1 MIKHFTATTFI
12 STQTHTLLHFH
23 QKNKL
28 WLPAGGHIEKNETP
42 IEAAKRE
49 ALEETGLY
57 IEILPTN
64 EDFQFIEP
72 IQITS
77 PVSILLEDIEAT
89 ITEPKH
95 QHIDLIFFAK
105 PVRLNEINIPNEWYW
120 VSEEELTND
129 RLFNENISKG
139 NGFALDDV
147 KILGL
152 NSIRKCKSIGV
163 DFD

>member
-12 STQTHTLLHFH
+12 STQSHTLLHFH
-23 QKNKL
+23 TKNKL
-28 WLPAGGHIEKNETP
+28 WLPAGGHIEENETP

-49 ALEETGLY
+49 ALEETGLD
-57 IEILPTN
+57 IEIVPTYDKF
-64 EDFQFIEP
+64 EFSDP
-72 IQITS
+72 LQITN
-77 PVSILLEDIEAT
+77 PVLILLEDIEAT
-89 ITEPKH
+89 TIEPEH

-105 PVRLNEINIPNEWYW
+105 PVRLNEMTIPNEWYW
-120 VSEEELTND
+120 VSEEELTNE

>member
-23 QKNKL
+23 EKNKL
-28 WLPAGGHIEKNETP
+28 WLPAGGHIEENETP
-42 IEAAKRE
+42 LEAAKRE
-49 ALEETGLY
+49 AYEETGIE

-64 EDFQFIEP
+64 ENFQFTEP
-72 IQITS
+72 AQIIS
-77 PVSILLEDIEAT
+77 PVSILLEDIEERKN
-89 ITEPKH
+89 EPKH

-105 PVRLNEINIPNEWYW
+105 PVMLKEIKLLDGWYW
-120 VSEEELTND
+120 VSEEELNND
-129 RLFNENISKG
+129 RIFNQNISKG

-163 DFD
+163 KFD

>member
-23 QKNKL
+23 EKNKL

-49 ALEETGLY
+49 ACEETGLD

-64 EDFQFIEP
+64 ENFPFIEP

-77 PVSILLEDIEAT
+77 PVSILLEDIEET
-89 ITEPKH
+89 KNEPKH

-105 PVRLNEINIPNEWYW
+105 PVMLKDVILPDGWYW
-120 VSEEELTND
+120 VSEIELNND
-129 RLFNENISKG
+129 QLFNENISKG
-139 NGFALDDV
+139 NGFILDDV
-147 KILGL
+147 
-152 NSIRKCKSIGV
+152 IRKSKSIGV
-163 DFD
+163 KFD